1 MFLTVGKRTIPSRIL
16 KVYGL
21 DGIYEVSSSTF
32 CVKNCGKT
40 FGTVRFSGA
49 GAGCGLPVRVRFTC
63 GQNLARTPGSVF
75 FIKFDD
81 FVCFITPEKNRTK
94 IIQNEMIMF
103 CHKCMSLRNFDNF
116 LR

>member
-1 MFLTVGKRTIPSRIL
+1 MFLTIGKRTIPSRIL

-49 GAGCGLPVRVRFTC
+49 GAGCGLPVRVRVRFTC
-63 GQNLARTPGSVF
+63 GQNLARTPGSDIF
-75 FIKFDD
+75 YK
-81 FVCFITPEKNRTK
+81 
-94 IIQNEMIMF
+94 
-103 CHKCMSLRNFDNF
+103 SL
-116 LR
+116 